1 MRAVIVLMA
10 SVLMASILSLVSV
23 PAIAQPAAQT
33 VMYIRPPRAMLCD
46 RLDYAKIAVQ
56 VATEA
61 MRTGRA
67 AGPYPPGC
75 WFVKP
80 NLPVVVLDQFDDIA
94 YVGVDAGSGQLPP
107 RLWVHVDALSETPAQ
122 QPQRRRSR

>member
-56 VATEA
+56 VATDA
-61 MRTGRA
+61 MRSGRA

-94 YVGVDAGSGQLPP
+94 YVGGDAGAGRGPSRAWAYLG
-107 RLWVHVDALSETPAQ
+107 ALSETPAQ
-122 QPQRRRSR
+122 PPQRPRR